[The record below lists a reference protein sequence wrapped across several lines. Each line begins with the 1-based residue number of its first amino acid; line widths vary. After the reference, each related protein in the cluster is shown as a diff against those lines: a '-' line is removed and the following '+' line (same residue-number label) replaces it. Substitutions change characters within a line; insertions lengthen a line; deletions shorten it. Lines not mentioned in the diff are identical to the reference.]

1 MLFTARRGHP
11 PGIVFLPVAVIIW
24 IVLHAF
30 LGFVHALS
38 NRGRK
43 RIEASGE
50 TAASWPWVLV
60 VLAGAYSVFIL
71 YAMLGLGEWL
81 RRNEAWNFYDTRN
94 AVFLVA
100 NLACLLG
107 ILLRRR
113 WGQYLAGV
121 YSLLLSGRLA
131 YRVAKRIIVSNSVSL
146 DDLLVALV
154 VVAGLGYLGYYLLT
168 SARIRSFFAAA

>member
-11 PGIVFLPVAVIIW
+11 PGIVFLPMAVIIW
-24 IVLHAF
+24 IVIHAF
-30 LGFVHALS
+30 LSFVHALS

-43 RIEASGE
+43 RIESSGE

-60 VLAGAYSVFIL
+60 ILAGVYSVLIL
-71 YAMLGLGEWL
+71 YSMLGLGEWL
-81 RRNEAWNFYDTRN
+81 RENEAWHYHHTRA
-94 AVFLVA
+94 AVFLLA

-121 YSLLLSGRLA
+121 YSLLLCASIG
-131 YRVAKRIIVSNSVSL
+131 YRIAKHVLVANSVAL
-146 DDLLVALV
+146 DELLVALV

-168 SARIRSFFAAA
+168 SARIRSFFTAA